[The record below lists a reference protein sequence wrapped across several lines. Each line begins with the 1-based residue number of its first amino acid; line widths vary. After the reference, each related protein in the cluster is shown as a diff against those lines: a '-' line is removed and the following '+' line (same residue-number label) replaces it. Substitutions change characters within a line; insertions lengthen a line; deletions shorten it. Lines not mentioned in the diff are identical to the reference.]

1 MSEKLSNTEIVLLD
15 KINQLIDDNLGN
27 QSFSSDTICKEF
39 GLSRSQLYRLIK
51 ESSDL
56 SIALYIRQRK
66 LQKGKELL
74 VNSNLKISEIT
85 YAVGIDSPQS
95 FSKYFTE
102 TYGISPTEYR
112 KNKDKVIVQNAN
124 QIIDNEPITENH
136 TPRKSFNKNWL
147 WVIPILLILL
157 SSIYFF
163 QKNNAPNNQ
172 LDTDNSIAILPFKN
186 IENLDNAFFA
196 EGLMEQVYSSLTS
209 IKKLR
214 VISKN
219 SSSQFKDSPKTI
231 PQIANELQVTYILD
245 GTIKQVDSKLL
256 VSIELVKAREDKT
269 IWIKSFDA
277 ETNDVIGITNK
288 ITKEIVEVLREQLS
302 DIDTKQSNKIQT
314 ENTEAYNEY
323 LQGRQLLA
331 TRTKE
336 KMIASLEKMDK
347 AIALDPN
354 FADAYAS
361 KASAYFSL
369 GNLNYISLDSS
380 FRMAEREALEAIRID
395 VANAE
400 AYGLLAAIYRDQ
412 HKWEQANTTFQIAL
426 RCNPNNA
433 QVNYWYSLMLRSVGM
448 LDEALE
454 YSTKALSLDPLSPVI
469 LGGHIRNCS
478 YSNNFGLVK
487 EAIKKGE
494 LLFNDS
500 YLFYWGT
507 GYHYLH
513 IKDYPKA
520 LADLTKA
527 QKLNPTVKG
536 VNAAIAYT
544 QACMGQDAAAKT
556 YLATLPNIPDNYTY
570 FAMVY
575 AGLKN
580 KENSFKYLKQMAALK
595 QIPTDIKVSPFFRY
609 LDSDKR
615 FEELLKRFG
624 LLDVKFE
631 VESKR

>member
-15 KINQLIDDNLGN
+15 KINQLIDENLDN
-27 QSFSSDTICKEF
+27 QSFTSDTICKEF
-39 GLSRSQLYRLIK
+39 GLSRSQLFRLIK

-56 SIALYIRQRK
+56 SISLYIRQRK
-66 LQKGKELL
+66 LQKAKDLL
-74 VNSNLKISEIT
+74 VNSELKISEIT

-102 TYGISPTEYR
+102 TYGVSPTEYR
-112 KNKDKVIVQNAN
+112 KNKDKIILQNNSQGVDSEIVVEKAVSK
-124 QIIDNEPITENH
+124 
-136 TPRKSFNKNWL
+136 KSFNKNWF
-147 WVIPILLILL
+147 WGIFILLVLL

-163 QKNNAPNNQ
+163 QKNNATNNQ
-172 LDTDNSIAILPFKN
+172 LNTDNSIAILPFKN
-186 IENLDNAFFA
+186 IGNIDNTFFT
-196 EGLMEQVYSSLTS
+196 EGLMEQVHSSLTLL
-209 IKKLR
+209 KKLR

-219 SSSQFKDSPKTI
+219 SSSQFKDSKKTI

-245 GTIKQVDSKLL
+245 GTIKQVGSKVW

-269 IWIKSFDA
+269 IWTKSFDA
-277 ETNDVIGITNK
+277 ETNDIIGITNK
-288 ITKEIVEVLREQLS
+288 ITKEIIEVLHEQLS
-302 DIDTKQSNKIQT
+302 DIDTKQLNKIQT
-314 ENTEAYNEY
+314 SDTEAYNEY

-347 AIALDPN
+347 AIALDPS

-361 KASAYFSL
+361 KASVYFSL
-369 GNLNYISLDSS
+369 GNLNYINLDSS
-380 FRMAEREALEAIRID
+380 FRMAEQEALEAIRID
-395 VANAE
+395 VANAQ

-433 QVNYWYSLMLRSVGM
+433 QVNYWYSLMLRSIGM
-448 LDEALE
+448 LDEAVE

-469 LGGHIRNCS
+469 LAGHIRNCS
-478 YSNNFGLVK
+478 YANKITLAN

-500 YLFYWGT
+500 YLFYWST

-520 LADLTKA
+520 LSDLTKA
-527 QKLNPTVKG
+527 QQLNSTVKG
-536 VNAAIAYT
+536 VDAAIAYT
-544 QACMGQDAAAKT
+544 QACMGQYTAAKT
-556 YLATLPNIPDNYTY
+556 YLATLTDMPENYTY

-580 KENSFKYLKQMAALK
+580 KENSFKYLEQMAALK
-595 QIPTDIKVSPFFRY
+595 QIPTDIKVSPFFKY
-609 LDSDKR
+609 LEGDKR
-615 FEELLKRFG
+615 FDELLKRFG
-624 LLDVKFE
+624 LLDVKME
-631 VESKR
+631 VE

>member
-1 MSEKLSNTEIVLLD
+1 MSNTINQTDKATLEKLNQIIDSNLNNSSFTTLD
-15 KINQLIDDNLGN
+15 ICNELG
-27 QSFSSDTICKEF
+27 Q
-39 GLSRSQLYRLIK
+39 SRSQLFRLIK
-51 ESSDL
+51 EHHHL
-56 SIALYIRQRK
+56 SISLYIRQRK
-66 LQKGKELL
+66 LLKAKELL
-74 VNSNLKISEIT
+74 DNSDLKISEIT
-85 YAVGIDSPQS
+85 YRVGIDSPQS
-95 FSKYFTE
+95 FSKYFTDS
-102 TYGISPTEYR
+102 YSISPTEYR
-112 KNKDKVIVQNAN
+112 KNKDKTIVQNYN
-124 QIIDNEPITENH
+124 QSIDNEIITENIVSK
-136 TPRKSFNKNWL
+136 KSFNKNWL

-163 QKNNAPNNQ
+163 QKNNATNNP
-172 LDTDNSIAILPFKN
+172 LNTDNSIAILPFKN
-186 IENLDNAFFA
+186 IGNIDNAFFA
-196 EGLMEQVYSSLTS
+196 DGLVEQVHSSLTLL
-209 IKKLR
+209 KKLR

-219 SSSQFKDSPKTI
+219 SSSQFKDSQKTF

-245 GTIKQVDSKLL
+245 GTIKQVGSKVLI
-256 VSIELVKAREDKT
+256 SIELVKAREDKT
-269 IWIKSFDA
+269 LWIKSFDA
-277 ETNDVIGITNK
+277 QTNDVINITNK
-288 ITKEIVEVLREQLS
+288 ITKEIVEVLSQQLS
-302 DIDTKQSNKIQT
+302 NIDTKQSNKIQT
-314 ENTEAYNEY
+314 ANTEAYNEY

-336 KMIASLEKMDK
+336 KIVASLEKMDK
-347 AIALDPN
+347 AIALDPS

-380 FRMAEREALEAIRID
+380 FRMAEQEALVAIRID

-400 AYGLLAAIYRDQ
+400 AYSLLAAIYQDQ

-478 YSNNFGLVK
+478 YSNNIALAN
-487 EAIKKGE
+487 ESIKKGE

-500 YLFYWGT
+500 YLFYWST
-507 GYHYLH
+507 GYHYLN
-513 IKDYPKA
+513 IKEYPKA
-520 LADLTKA
+520 LSDLTKA
-527 QKLNPTVKG
+527 QQLNPTVKG

-544 QACMGQDAAAKT
+544 QACMGQDAAVKT
-556 YLATLPNIPDNYTY
+556 YLATLANIPDNYTF

-580 KENSFKYLKQMAALK
+580 KENSLKYLQQMAALNR
-595 QIPTDIKVSPFFRY
+595 IPIDVKVSPFFKS
-609 LDSDKR
+609 LKGDNR

-624 LLDVKFE
+624 LLDVKVE
-631 VESKR
+631 VEQER

>member
-1 MSEKLSNTEIVLLD
+1 MSEKLSNTEVVLLD
-15 KINQLIDDNLGN
+15 KVNQLIDDNLGN
-27 QSFSSDTICKEF
+27 ESFSSDTICKEF
-39 GLSRSQLYRLIK
+39 GLSRSQLFRLIK

-56 SIALYIRQRK
+56 SISLYIRQRK
-66 LQKGKELL
+66 LQKARDLL
-74 VNSNLKISEIT
+74 VNSELKISEIT

-102 TYGISPTEYR
+102 SYGVSPTEYR
-112 KNKDKVIVQNAN
+112 KNKDKMTVQYNSQDIYN
-124 QIIDNEPITENH
+124 KVLVESHVSTK
-136 TPRKSFNKNWL
+136 TFNKNWL
-147 WVIPILLILL
+147 WGIPILLVLF

-163 QKNNAPNNQ
+163 QKNNAIDNQ
-172 LDTDNSIAILPFKN
+172 TTTDNSIAILPFKN
-186 IENLDNAFFA
+186 IGNIDNAFFA
-196 EGLMEQVYSSLTS
+196 DGLVEQVHSSLTLL
-209 IKKLR
+209 KKLR

-219 SSSQFKDSPKTI
+219 SSSQFKDSQKTI
-231 PQIANELQVTYILD
+231 PQIASELQVAYILD
-245 GTIKQVDSKLL
+245 GTIKQAGSKIL

-269 IWIKSFDA
+269 IWIKSFEA

-288 ITKEIVEVLREQLS
+288 ITKEIIEVLREQLS
-302 DIDTKQSNKIQT
+302 DIDTQQSNKIQT

-347 AIALDPN
+347 AIALDPS

-361 KASAYFSL
+361 KAGVYFSL
-369 GNLNYISLDSS
+369 GNLNYINLDSS
-380 FRMAEREALEAIRID
+380 FRMAEQEALEAIRID

-433 QVNYWYSLMLRSVGM
+433 QVNYWYSLMLRSLGM
-448 LDEALE
+448 LDEALA
-454 YSTKALSLDPLSPVI
+454 YSTKALLLDPLSPVI

-478 YSNNFGLVK
+478 YAKRIDLVN
-487 EAIKKGE
+487 EAIKKGK

-500 YLFYWGT
+500 YLFYWST
-507 GYHYLH
+507 GYHYLD

-520 LADLTKA
+520 FSDLTKA
-527 QKLNPTVKG
+527 KQLNPTVKG
-536 VNAAIAYT
+536 IEAAIAYT
-544 QACMGQDAAAKT
+544 QACMGQDVAAKN
-556 YLATLPNIPDNYTY
+556 YLTTLANIPDNYTY

-575 AGLKN
+575 AGLKD
-580 KENSFKYLKQMAALK
+580 KENSFKYLEQMAALK
-595 QIPTDIKVSPFFRY
+595 QIPTDIKVSPFFKS
-609 LDSDKR
+609 LKGDKR
-615 FEELLKRFG
+615 FDELLKRFG
-624 LLDVKFE
+624 LHDVKVE
-631 VESKR
+631 VE

>member
-1 MSEKLSNTEIVLLD
+1 MSEKLSNTEVVLLD
-15 KINQLIDDNLGN
+15 KVNQLIDDNLGN
-27 QSFSSDTICKEF
+27 ESFSSDTICKEF
-39 GLSRSQLYRLIK
+39 GLSRSQLFRLIK

-56 SIALYIRQRK
+56 SISLYIRQRK
-66 LQKGKELL
+66 LQKARDLL
-74 VNSNLKISEIT
+74 VNSELKISEIT

-102 TYGISPTEYR
+102 SYGVSPTEYR
-112 KNKDKVIVQNAN
+112 KNKDKMTVQYNSQDIYN
-124 QIIDNEPITENH
+124 KVLVESHVSTK
-136 TPRKSFNKNWL
+136 TFNKNWL
-147 WVIPILLILL
+147 WGIPILLVLF

-163 QKNNAPNNQ
+163 QKNNAIDNQ
-172 LDTDNSIAILPFKN
+172 TTTDNSIAILPFKN
-186 IENLDNAFFA
+186 IGNIDNAFFA
-196 EGLMEQVYSSLTS
+196 DGLVEQVHSSLTLL
-209 IKKLR
+209 KKLR

-219 SSSQFKDSPKTI
+219 SSSQFKDSQKTI
-231 PQIANELQVTYILD
+231 PQIASELQVAYILD
-245 GTIKQVDSKLL
+245 GTIKQAGSKIL

-269 IWIKSFDA
+269 IWIKSFEA

-288 ITKEIVEVLREQLS
+288 ITKEIIEVLREQLS
-302 DIDTKQSNKIQT
+302 DIDTQQSNKIQT

-347 AIALDPN
+347 AIALDPS

-361 KASAYFSL
+361 KAGVYFSL
-369 GNLNYISLDSS
+369 GNLNYINLDSS
-380 FRMAEREALEAIRID
+380 FRMAEQEALEAIRID

-433 QVNYWYSLMLRSVGM
+433 QVNYWYSLMLRSLGM
-448 LDEALE
+448 LDEALA
-454 YSTKALSLDPLSPVI
+454 YSTKALLLDPLSPVI

-478 YSNNFGLVK
+478 YAKRIDLVN
-487 EAIKKGE
+487 EAIKKGK

-500 YLFYWGT
+500 YLFYWST
-507 GYHYLH
+507 GYHYLD

-520 LADLTKA
+520 LSDLTKA
-527 QKLNPTVKG
+527 KQLNPTVKG
-536 VNAAIAYT
+536 IEAAIAYT
-544 QACMGQDAAAKT
+544 QACMGQDVAAKN
-556 YLATLPNIPDNYTY
+556 YLTTLANIPDNYTY

-575 AGLKN
+575 AGLKD
-580 KENSFKYLKQMAALK
+580 KENSFKYLEQMAALK
-595 QIPTDIKVSPFFRY
+595 QIPTDIKVSPFFKS
-609 LDSDKR
+609 LKGDKR
-615 FEELLKRFG
+615 FDELLKRFG
-624 LLDVKFE
+624 LHDVKVE
-631 VESKR
+631 VE

>member
-1 MSEKLSNTEIVLLD
+1 MSEKFNNTEVVLLD
-15 KINQLIDDNLGN
+15 KVNQLIDDNLGN
-27 QSFSSDTICKEF
+27 ESFSSDTICKEF
-39 GLSRSQLYRLIK
+39 GLSRSQLFRLIK

-56 SIALYIRQRK
+56 SISLYIRQRK
-66 LQKGKELL
+66 LQKAKELL
-74 VNSNLKISEIT
+74 LNSELKISEIT

-102 TYGISPTEYR
+102 TYGVSPTEYR
-112 KNKDKVIVQNAN
+112 KNKDKLIVQNYN
-124 QIIDNEPITENH
+124 QNTDSEIITEK
-136 TPRKSFNKNWL
+136 RVSKKSFNKNWL
-147 WVIPILLILL
+147 WVIPILLILF

-163 QKNNAPNNQ
+163 QNNTTTNNQ
-172 LDTDNSIAILPFKN
+172 LNTDNSIAILPFKN
-186 IENLDNAFFA
+186 IGNIDNSFFA
-196 EGLMEQVYSSLTS
+196 EGLMEQVHSSLTLL
-209 IKKLR
+209 KKLK

-245 GTIKQVDSKLL
+245 GTIKQVGSKLL
-256 VSIELVKAREDKT
+256 VSIELVKAKEDRT
-269 IWIKSFDA
+269 IWIKSFEA

-288 ITKEIVEVLREQLS
+288 ITKEIVEVLHEQLS
-302 DIDTKQSNKIQT
+302 DIDTKQLNKIQT
-314 ENTEAYNEY
+314 TNTEAYNEY

-336 KMIASLEKMDK
+336 KMIASLEKMDR
-347 AIALDPN
+347 AIALDPS

-361 KASAYFSL
+361 KASVYFFL
-369 GNLNYISLDSS
+369 GNLNYINIDSS
-380 FRMAEREALEAIRID
+380 FRMAEQEALEAIRID

-400 AYGLLAAIYRDQ
+400 AYGLLAAIYQDQ

-433 QVNYWYSLMLRSVGM
+433 QVNYWYSLMLRSFGM

-469 LGGHIRNCS
+469 LAGHIRNCS
-478 YSNNFGLVK
+478 YSNKIALAN

-500 YLFYWGT
+500 YLFYWST

-520 LADLTKA
+520 LSDLTKA

-556 YLATLPNIPDNYTY
+556 YLANLPNMPENYTY

-575 AGLKN
+575 AGLKD
-580 KENSFKYLKQMAALK
+580 KENSFKYLEQMATLK
-595 QIPTDIKVSPFFRY
+595 QIPLDIKVSPFFRY
-609 LDSDKR
+609 LDGDKR
-615 FEELLKRFG
+615 FNELLKRFG
-624 LLDVKFE
+624 LLDVKVE
-631 VESKR
+631 VE